1 MRSFI
6 ELDPIT
12 REQCDAAALLMYHI
26 TVQYGGCPD
35 TPEYRA
41 IVARQQAIEYA
52 KISGTLTYELVY
64 MWMNA
69 VRDYSGITLAL
80 EYE

>member
-12 REQCDAAALLMYHI
+12 REQCAAAALLIYHI
-26 TVQYGGCPD
+26 TAQYGGCPT
-35 TPEYRA
+35 TPEYYA

-64 MWMNA
+64 AWINA
-69 VRDYSGITLAL
+69 IRDYNGIMLAL